1 MAHVRSLLLYRRFPV
16 HASPF
21 SVLPREVK
29 ECAARKPH
37 KPVFNDVVRTAL
49 EHFRGSSPSKSDEST
64 NVYARAPNKQYHTN
78 KLASRTNAYDRDAS
92 AADAYIY
99 TGLQA
104 ALRHPPPPRTCVC
117 VCPCTVATS
126 SLQHSHWEGCSVSG
140 SKWGNRG
147 C

>member
-29 ECAARKPH
+29 ESAARKPH
-37 KPVFNDVVRTAL
+37 KPVFNDVVRTAP

-99 TGLQA
+99 RATG
-104 ALRHPPPPRTCVC
+104 RPTPPSTSAYMCVC
-117 VCPCTVATS
+117 VRV
-126 SLQHSHWEGCSVSG
+126 L
-140 SKWGNRG
+140 
-147 C
+147 